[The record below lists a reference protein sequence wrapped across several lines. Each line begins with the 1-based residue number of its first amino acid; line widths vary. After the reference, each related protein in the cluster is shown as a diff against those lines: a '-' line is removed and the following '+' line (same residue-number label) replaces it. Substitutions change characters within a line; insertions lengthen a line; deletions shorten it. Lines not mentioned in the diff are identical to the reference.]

1 MIRFLNLLVQEKLNL
16 IEIIILAFY
25 YLFASFL
32 ILAVLGF
39 FNRLSVSLVFI
50 FLFFSL
56 FLLRKSVSFSKKFFW
71 FFLIVPVV
79 TAGFGYLRGFFS
91 GDAYALW
98 LSIAREIARSGYIPD
113 FYIGT
118 PVSREPLLSL
128 LFAATFSFFGSFSE
142 FLCLWVPFLFTSAT
156 LIIIYQWAK
165 NKKLGKIFLFFVPF
179 LFLSNVLINS
189 VGGWNLLQES
199 LILFFA
205 TAFFYYYDNYLADKK
220 FKDLFFLI
228 LSFVL
233 ACASKISG
241 PFLVLL
247 LVYLFLKSKNK
258 KQILFYLVLLSLPII
273 IWFARNYLVFD
284 NPIFPLFNSLFKGR
298 YYQVVNNY
306 QYFRNISTD
315 FSLARFSY
323 AFSLLIFAFPFLF
336 LALYQFIKS
345 RRWDYLVFFFAFV
358 FFKEIFLF
366 TVTASNVRYYYSFL
380 GLFLVY
386 ALVGLERLKSKWLL
400 GLFTLVALGQI
411 LFIPVTD
418 SSSQFISF
426 FEDKFS
432 FLGNLFVF
440 LHNHWYLALLILVPF
455 IYKFCKRDGA
465 KIFLIFLYCLFIL
478 NLSFVVNKSWLNVW
492 PFIILALILLIF
504 FSYKEI
510 RYFKLLLAGLIVLI
524 IFLNSWFLGSLY
536 YLNQGKVEIPVPFL
550 YESSSWAKEILDQRI
565 SSKERQDFYILVTDQ
580 DDYFSWFTDYKTLTF
595 MYFNFFLINKDY
607 RENLTSKEIADMF
620 TKNKIKYII
629 KNSSGYDFS
638 NRANREFQR
647 FFDIIENSPR
657 FKLIA
662 SRDNK
667 DRVWQTY

>member
-1 MIRFLNLLVQEKLNL
+1 MIRFFNSLVQEKLNL
-16 IEIIILAFY
+16 IEIIILSFY

-32 ILAVLGF
+32 ILALLGF
-39 FNRLSVSLVFI
+39 FNRLSVILVFI
-50 FLFFSL
+50 FLFFFL
-56 FLLRKSVSFSKKFFW
+56 FLLRRSFSFSKKYLW

-79 TAGFGYLRGFFS
+79 TAGFGYLRGFFT

-98 LSIAREIARSGYIPD
+98 LSIAREISMNGYIPD

-128 LFAATFSFFGSFSE
+128 LFAATFSFFGSFNE

-156 LIIIYQWAK
+156 LIVICQWAK
-165 NKKLGKIFLFFVPF
+165 NKKLENFFLFFIPF
-179 LFLSNVLINS
+179 LFLSNILVDS
-189 VGGWNLLQES
+189 SGGWNLLQES

-233 ACASKISG
+233 ACASKIFG
-241 PFLVLL
+241 PFLLL
-247 LVYLFLKSKNK
+247 ILFYLFLKSKNK
-258 KQILFYLVLLSLPII
+258 KQILFYLVLLSLPVI

-284 NPIFPLFNSLFKGR
+284 NPIFPVLNGLFKGS

-315 FSLARFSY
+315 FSLDRFSY

-336 LALYQFIKS
+336 LTLYQFIKS
-345 RRWDYLVFFFAFV
+345 RRWDYLAFFFAFV
-358 FFKEIFLF
+358 FLKEIFLF
-366 TVTASNVRYYYSFL
+366 TVTISNVRYYYSFL

-386 ALVGLERLKSKWLL
+386 ALVGLEKLKSKWLL
-400 GLFTLVALGQI
+400 RLFMLVALGQL
-411 LFIPVTD
+411 LFIPITD
-418 SSSQFISF
+418 SSSRFISF
-426 FEDKFS
+426 FEDKFY

-440 LHNHWYLALLILVPF
+440 LHNHWYLALLILAPF
-455 IYKFCKRDGA
+455 IYKFCRKNEA
-465 KIFLIFLYCLFIL
+465 KLFLIFLYCLFIL

-492 PFIILALILLIF
+492 PFIFLALILLVF
-504 FSYKEI
+504 FSYKEVK
-510 RYFKLLLAGLIVLI
+510 YFRQLMAMII
-524 IFLNSWFLGSLY
+524 IFVILVNSWILGSLY
-536 YLNQGKVEIPVPFL
+536 YLNQGRVEIPAPFL
-550 YESSSWAKEILDQRI
+550 YESSSWAKEILD
-565 SSKERQDFYILVTDQ
+565 KEIPLAERNKFYILITDQ
-580 DDYFSWFTDYKTLTF
+580 DDYFNWFTDYHALTF
-595 MYFNFFLINKDY
+595 IYFNFFLINKDY
-607 RENLTSKEIADMF
+607 RENLTAKEIADMF

-638 NRANREFQR
+638 VKSNQEFKTI
-647 FFDIIENSPR
+647 FNIIESSPY

-662 SRDNK
+662 SQDNK
-667 DRVWQTY
+667 YKIWQVY